1 MTKSLI
7 FLKTV
12 YTVNIMKKGGGNM
25 SFNHRE
31 IEKKWQKYWLENK
44 TFKTVEDSD
53 KPKFYAL
60 DMFPYPSGAGLHVGH
75 PEGYT
80 ATDILARMKR
90 MQGYNVLHPMG
101 WDAFGLPAEQY
112 ALDTGNDPAEF
123 TKKNIDNFRRQ
134 IQSLGF
140 SYDWDREVNTT
151 DPNYYKWT
159 QWIFLKLYEKG
170 LAYIDEVPVNWC
182 PALGTVL
189 ANEEVIDGK
198 SERGGHPVERRP
210 MKQWVLKIT
219 EYADRL
225 LEDLEELDWPE
236 SIKEM
241 QRNWIGRSE
250 GAEIHFTVDGTD
262 DTFTVFTTR
271 PDTLFGATYAVLAPE
286 HPLVDKI
293 TTSEQKEAVEAYINK
308 VKNKSDLERTDLAKE
323 KTGVFTGAYAVN
335 PVNGEKMP
343 IWIAD
348 YVLMSYGTGAIMA
361 VPAHDERDYEF
372 AKKFD
377 LPMKEVV
384 AGGDISKEAYT
395 GDGEH
400 INSDFL
406 NGLNKEDAIHTMIK
420 WLEENKKGEKKVTY
434 RLRDWLFSR
443 QRYWGEPIPI
453 IHWED
458 GTMTPVKEEELPL
471 MLPKTDEIKPS
482 GTGESPLANI
492 EEWVNVVDPETG
504 KKGRRETNTMPQWA
518 GSCWYYLRYI
528 DPHNHGQLADPEK
541 LKKWLPV
548 DIYIGGAEHAVLHL
562 LYARFWHKFLYD
574 IGVVPTKEPFQ
585 KLFNQGM
592 ILGENNEK
600 MSKSKGNVVNPD
612 EIVESHGADTLRLY
626 EMFMGP
632 LDASI
637 AWSTNG
643 LDGARRFLDR
653 VWRLFV
659 EENGE
664 LNSKIVD
671 EPSQELEK
679 VYHQTVKKVTE
690 DYEGL
695 HFNTAISQLMVFINE
710 AYKATVL
717 PKEYMEGFVKLLS
730 PVAPHICEELWE
742 KLGHSETIAYEPW
755 PTYDEAKLVDDEVEI
770 VIQVNGK
777 VRAKLNVPKDA
788 SKEQMEEIALK
799 HDKIQEQIEGKTIRK
814 VIAVPGKLVNIVAN

>member
-1 MTKSLI
+1 MAFPHQK
-7 FLKTV
+7 
-12 YTVNIMKKGGGNM
+12 
-25 SFNHRE
+25 

-44 TFKTVEDSD
+44 TFKTQEDPNR
-53 KPKFYAL
+53 PKYYAL

-80 ATDILARMKR
+80 ATDILSRMKR

-123 TKKNIDNFRRQ
+123 TERNIQTFKRQ

-151 DPNYYKWT
+151 DPKYYKWT
-159 QWIFLKLYEKG
+159 QWIFTKLYEKG
-170 LAYIDEVPVNWC
+170 LAYVDEVPVNWC

-198 SERGGHPVERRP
+198 SERGGHPVIRKP

-250 GAEIHFTVDGTD
+250 GAEI
-262 DTFTVFTTR
+262 TFTIEGHEETFVVFTTR
-271 PDTLFGATYAVLAPE
+271 PDTLFGATYCVLAPE
-286 HPLVDKI
+286 HPLVEKI
-293 TTSEQKEAVEAYINK
+293 TTDDQKVEVTAYIEQIQS
-308 VKNKSDLERTDLAKE
+308 KSDLERTDLSKE
-323 KTGVFTGAYAVN
+323 KTGVFTGSYAIN
-335 PVNGEKMP
+335 PANGEKMP

-377 LPMKEVV
+377 LPIREVV
-384 AGGDISKEAYT
+384 KGGDIKNEAYV
-395 GDGEH
+395 GDGIH
-400 INSDFL
+400 VNSGFL
-406 NGLNKEDAIHTMIK
+406 DGLNKEEAIQKMIE
-420 WLEENKKGEKKVTY
+420 WLEQKGIGKKKITY
-434 RLRDWLFSR
+434 KLRDWLFSR

-458 GTMTPVKEEELPL
+458 GTMTTVPEEDLPL
-471 MLPKTDEIKPS
+471 TLPKMKEIQPS
-482 GTGESPLANI
+482 GTGESPLANAKDWL
-492 EEWVNVVDPETG
+492 EVTDPVTG

-528 DPHNHGQLADPEK
+528 DPHNDQMIADPEK
-541 LKKWLPV
+541 LNMWLPV

-562 LYARFWHKFLYD
+562 LYARFWHKVLYD
-574 IGVVPTKEPFQ
+574 LGVVPTKEPFQ

-632 LDASI
+632 LDASV

-653 VWRLFV
+653 IWRL
-659 EENGE
+659 
-664 LNSKIVD
+664 IVD
-671 EPSQELEK
+671 EDGRISEKIVLEEGGSLEK

-690 DYEGL
+690 DYEAL

-710 AYKATVL
+710 AYKAKTI
-717 PKEYMEGFVKLLS
+717 PKVYVEGFVKLLS
-730 PVAPHICEELWE
+730 PVCPHIAEELWE
-742 KLGHSETIAYEPW
+742 KLGYDETIAYEKW
-755 PTYDEAKLVDDEVEI
+755 PTYDEEKLVEQEVEI
-770 VIQVNGK
+770 VIQMNGK
-777 VRAKLNVPKDA
+777 VRAKKMVPVDIDRTELEK
-788 SKEQMEEIALK
+788 IALE
-799 HDKIQEQIEGKTIRK
+799 DETIRSQIEGKTVRK
-814 VIAVPGKLVNIVAN
+814 VIVVPGKLVNIVAN

>member
-1 MTKSLI
+1 M
-7 FLKTV
+7 
-12 YTVNIMKKGGGNM
+12 
-25 SFNHRE
+25 
-31 IEKKWQKYWLENK
+31 
-44 TFKTVEDSD
+44 
-53 KPKFYAL
+53 
-60 DMFPYPSGAGLHVGH
+60 
-75 PEGYT
+75 
-80 ATDILARMKR
+80 
-90 MQGYNVLHPMG
+90 
-101 WDAFGLPAEQY
+101 
-112 ALDTGNDPAEF
+112 
-123 TKKNIDNFRRQ
+123 
-134 IQSLGF
+134 
-140 SYDWDREVNTT
+140 
-151 DPNYYKWT
+151 
-159 QWIFLKLYEKG
+159 
-170 LAYIDEVPVNWC
+170 PVNWC

-250 GAEIHFTVDGTD
+250 GAEVHFTVDGTD
-262 DTFTVFTTR
+262 KTFTVFTTR
-271 PDTLFGATYAVLAPE
+271 PDTLFGATYTVLAPE
-286 HPLVDKI
+286 HPLVKEI
-293 TTSEQKEAVEAYINK
+293 TTEEQKEAVEAYLDQIK
-308 VKNKSDLERTDLAKE
+308 SKSDLERTDLAKE

-335 PVNGEKMP
+335 PANGERLP

-377 LPMKEVV
+377 LPIKEVV
-384 AGGDISKEAYT
+384 AGGNIEQEAYT

-400 INSDFL
+400 VNSDFL
-406 NGLNKEDAIHTMIK
+406 NGLNKEEAIEAMIK
-420 WLEENKKGEKKVTY
+420 WLEENKKGQRKVTY

-458 GTMTPVKEEELPL
+458 GTITAVPEEELPL
-471 MLPKTDEIKPS
+471 VLPETDEIRPS

-492 EEWVNVVDPETG
+492 EDWVNVVDPKTG

-528 DPHNHGQLADPEK
+528 DPHNSEQLADPEK

-637 AWSTNG
+637 AWSTKG

-659 EENGE
+659 MENGE
-664 LNSKIVD
+664 LNPKIVD
-671 EPSQELEK
+671 EPSQELERI
-679 VYHQTVKKVTE
+679 YHQTVKKVTE
-690 DYEGL
+690 DYENL

-710 AYKATVL
+710 AYKATIL

-742 KLGHSETIAYEPW
+742 KLGHSETIAYESW
-755 PTYDEAKLVDDEVEI
+755 PAWDESKLVEDEVEI
-770 VIQVNGK
+770 VIQINGK
-777 VRAKLNVPKDA
+777 VRAKLLVPNDA
-788 SKEQMEEIALK
+788 SKEEMEKIAM
-799 HDKIQEQIEGKTIRK
+799 DDEKIKEQLEGKTVRK

>member
-1 MTKSLI
+1 
-7 FLKTV
+7 
-12 YTVNIMKKGGGNM
+12 M
-25 SFNHRE
+25 SFNHLD
-31 IEKKWQKYWLENK
+31 IEKKWQKYWEENK
-44 TFKTVEDSD
+44 TFKTSEEEG
-53 KPKFYAL
+53 KKKFYAL

-112 ALDTGNDPAEF
+112 ALDTGNDPAKF
-123 TKKNIDNFRRQ
+123 TEQNINNFRRQ
-134 IQSLGF
+134 IKSLGF

-198 SERGGHPVERRP
+198 SERGGHPVIRKP
-210 MKQWVLKIT
+210 MKQWMLRIT
-219 EYADRL
+219 AYADRL

-250 GAEIHFTVDGTD
+250 GANVHFAVDGHD
-262 DTFTVFTTR
+262 ETFTVFTTR

-286 HPLVDKI
+286 HPLVAQI
-293 TTSEQKEAVEAYINK
+293 TTPEQKEAVEAYLQQIQS
-308 VKNKSDLERTDLAKE
+308 KSDLERTDLAKE

-335 PVNGEKMP
+335 PVNGEKLP

-372 AKKFD
+372 AKKFN
-377 LPMKEVV
+377 LPIKEVV
-384 AGGDISKEAYT
+384 AGGDVTKEAYT

-400 INSDFL
+400 MNSGFL
-406 NGLNKEDAIHTMIK
+406 NGLNKEEAIKKMIE
-420 WLEENKKGEKKVTY
+420 WLEENGKGEKKVSY

-458 GTMTPVKEEELPL
+458 GTMTPVPEEELPL
-471 MLPKTDEIKPS
+471 MLPKTTEIKPS

-492 EEWVNVVDPETG
+492 EDWVNVVDPQTG

-528 DPHNHGQLADPEK
+528 DPHNSEQLADPEK
-541 LKKWLPV
+541 LQKWLPV

-612 EIVESHGADTLRLY
+612 DIIESHGADTLRLY

-632 LDASI
+632 LEASI
-637 AWSTNG
+637 AWSTKG

-664 LNSKIVD
+664 LNPKIVD
-671 EPSQELEK
+671 QAEEDTLER

-690 DYEGL
+690 DYEAIR
-695 HFNTAISQLMVFINE
+695 FNTAISQLMVFINE
-710 AYKATVL
+710 AYKAPVL
-717 PKEYMEGFVKLLS
+717 PKAYMEGFVKLLS
-730 PVAPHICEELWE
+730 PVCPHIAEELWE
-742 KLGHSETIAYEPW
+742 KLGHTNTIAYEAW
-755 PTYDEAKLVDDEVEI
+755 PVYDETKLVEDEIEI
-770 VIQVNGK
+770 VVQVNGK
-777 VRAKLNVPKDA
+777 VRAKLRVPADA
-788 SKEQMEEIALK
+788 SKEQMEQIALEDAK
-799 HDKIQEQIEGKTIRK
+799 VKEQLDGKTIRK

>member
-1 MTKSLI
+1 
-7 FLKTV
+7 
-12 YTVNIMKKGGGNM
+12 M

-31 IEKKWQKYWLENK
+31 IEKKWQTYWEKNK
-44 TFKTVEDSD
+44 TFKTIDNDD
-53 KPKFYAL
+53 KRKFYVL

-123 TKKNIDNFRRQ
+123 TEKNINNFRRQ
-134 IQSLGF
+134 IKALGF

-170 LAYIDEVPVNWC
+170 LAYMDEVPVNWC

-198 SERGGHPVERRP
+198 SERGGHPVIRKP
-210 MKQWVLKIT
+210 MKQWMLRIT
-219 EYADRL
+219 AYADRL

-250 GAEIHFTVDGTD
+250 GAHIHFEVDGHNE
-262 DTFTVFTTR
+262 TFTVFTTR
-271 PDTLFGATYAVLAPE
+271 PDTLFGATYTVLAPE
-286 HPLVDKI
+286 HPLVEKI
-293 TTSEQKEAVEAYINK
+293 TTPEQKAAVEAYLDQIK
-308 VKNKSDLERTDLAKE
+308 SKSDLERTDLAKE
-323 KTGVFTGAYAVN
+323 KTGVFTGAYAIN
-335 PVNGEKMP
+335 PVNGEKLP

-372 AKKFD
+372 AKKFN
-377 LPMKEVV
+377 LPIKEVV

-406 NGLNKEDAIHTMIK
+406 NGLNKEEAIQKMIE
-420 WLEENKKGEKKVTY
+420 WLEANGKGEKKVSY

-458 GTMTPVKEEELPL
+458 GTMTPVPEEELPL
-471 MLPKTDEIKPS
+471 MLPKTDQIKPS

-492 EEWVNVVDPETG
+492 EDWVNVVDPKTG
-504 KKGRRETNTMPQWA
+504 RKGRRETNTMPQWA

-528 DPHNHGQLADPEK
+528 DPHNPDQLADPEK

-548 DIYIGGAEHAVLHL
+548 DVYIGGAEHAVLHL

-612 EIVESHGADTLRLY
+612 DIIESHGADTLRLY

-632 LDASI
+632 LEASI
-637 AWSTNG
+637 AWSTKG

-664 LNSKIVD
+664 LNPNIVD
-671 EPSQELEK
+671 NPETDTLER

-690 DYEGL
+690 DYEAL
-695 HFNTAISQLMVFINE
+695 RFNTAISQLMVFINE
-710 AYKATVL
+710 AYKAPVL
-717 PKEYMEGFVKLLS
+717 PKAYMEGFVKLLS
-730 PVAPHICEELWE
+730 PVCPHIAEELWE
-742 KLGHSETIAYEPW
+742 KLGHNSTIAYESW
-755 PTYDEAKLVDDEVEI
+755 PAYDEAKLVEDEVEI
-770 VIQVNGK
+770 VVQINGK
-777 VRAKLNVPKDA
+777 VRAKLHVPADA
-788 SKEQMEEIALK
+788 SKEQLEQLAME
-799 HDKIQEQIEGKTIRK
+799 DTKIKEQIEGKTVRK
-814 VIAVPGKLVNIVAN
+814 VITVPGKLVNIVAN

>member
-1 MTKSLI
+1 MVFSHQN
-7 FLKTV
+7 V
-12 YTVNIMKKGGGNM
+12 
-25 SFNHRE
+25 
-31 IEKKWQKYWLENK
+31 EKKWQQYWEQNK
-44 TFKTVEDSD
+44 TFKTSED
-53 KPKFYAL
+53 KNKKKFYAL

-80 ATDILARMKR
+80 ATDILSRMKR

-123 TKKNIDNFRRQ
+123 TEHNINNFRRQ
-134 IQSLGF
+134 IKALGF
-140 SYDWDREVNTT
+140 SYDWDREINTT
-151 DPNYYKWT
+151 DPHYYKWT
-159 QWIFLKLYEKG
+159 QWIFTKLYEHG
-170 LAYIDEVPVNWC
+170 LAYIDEVAVNWC

-219 EYADRL
+219 AYAERL
-225 LEDLEELDWPE
+225 LADLEELDWPE

-250 GAEIHFTVDGTD
+250 GAEVTFGIEGHDES
-262 DTFTVFTTR
+262 FTVFTTR
-271 PDTLFGATYAVLAPE
+271 PDTLYGATYAVLAPE
-286 HPLVDKI
+286 HKLVEKI
-293 TTSEQKEAVEAYINK
+293 TTSEQKAAVEAYLEQAK
-308 VKNKSDLERTDLAKE
+308 HKSDLERTDLAKE
-323 KTGVFTGAYAVN
+323 KTGVFTGAYAIN
-335 PVNGEKMP
+335 PVNGERLP

-348 YVLMSYGTGAIMA
+348 YVLISYGTGSIMA

-372 AKKFD
+372 AKTFD
-377 LPMKEVV
+377 LPIKQVI
-384 AGGDISKEAYT
+384 AGGDISKEAYA

-400 INSDFL
+400 INSGFL
-406 NGLNKEDAIHTMIK
+406 DGLNKEQAINKMIE
-420 WLEENKKGEKKVTY
+420 WLEENKKGSRKVTY

-453 IHWED
+453 IHLED
-458 GTMTPVKEEELPL
+458 GTMKVVPEEELPVV
-471 MLPKTDEIKPS
+471 LPKTKEIKPS

-492 EEWVNVVDPETG
+492 TDWINIIDKETG
-504 KKGRRETNTMPQWA
+504 QKARRETNTMPQWA
-518 GSCWYYLRYI
+518 GSCWYFLRFI
-528 DPHNHGQLADPEK
+528 DPHNDKAMADPDK
-541 LKKWLPV
+541 LKEWLPI

-612 EIVESHGADTLRLY
+612 DIVQSHGADTLRLY

-637 AWSTNG
+637 AWSTKG

-653 VWRLFV
+653 VYRLYV
-659 EENGE
+659 NDNGE
-664 LNSKIVD
+664 LNPKIVNTD
-671 EPSQELEK
+671 KPNAMDR

-695 HFNTAISQLMVFINE
+695 RFNTGISQLMVFINE
-710 AYKATVL
+710 AYKADVL
-717 PKEYMEGFVKLLS
+717 PKKYMEDFVKMLS
-730 PVAPHICEELWE
+730 PIAPHLGEELWE
-742 KLGHSETIAYEPW
+742 KLGHKETIAYAAW
-755 PTYDEAKLVDDEVEI
+755 PTYDESKLVEDEVEI
-770 VIQVNGK
+770 VLQVNGK
-777 VRAKLNVPKDA
+777 NKEKLLIASDA
-788 SKEQMEEIALK
+788 TKEQMEALAMENETIK
-799 HDKIQEQIEGKTIRK
+799 ELLAGKTIVK
-814 VIAVPGKLVNIVAN
+814 VIAVPGKLVNIVVR